1 MRVRRLP
8 ADGSVGPTRLEYRR
22 FARRGPHSAEQ
33 EREELWPEG
42 DIAPDEGAE
51 EEPPEPED
59 ITTTENFREG
69 YRQGLDAGIQEGY
82 DRGSQEKE
90 QELAAA
96 IEEQFTTLLEALQA
110 GAGAVGAEG
119 ERVRQDFEAWLP
131 RAVLLVSECV
141 LRHDAQTDV
150 ASLVT
155 VVREAIASLGVGQ
168 PLVVRLHPEDYGL
181 LSQQPPEVWAN
192 EQLTFSPDQAVT
204 RGGAVVES
212 PTQVVDARMEARLL
226 EAARQILFPQDG
238 PGAGPETT

>member
-8 ADGSVGPTRLEYRR
+8 ADGTVGPTRLEYRR
-22 FARRGPHSAEQ
+22 FARRAPYSAEQ

-42 DIAPDEGAE
+42 DIAPDEDAE
-51 EEPPEPED
+51 EGPPEPED
-59 ITTTENFREG
+59 ITETENFKEG

-96 IEEQFTTLLEALQA
+96 IEEQFTSLLEALRA
-110 GAGAVGAEG
+110 GAGVVAAEN
-119 ERVRQDFEAWLP
+119 ERVREDFEAWLP

-155 VVREAIASLGVGQ
+155 VVREAIASLGAGQ

-181 LSQQPPEVWAN
+181 LSQQPPEAWAN
-192 EQLTFSPDQAVT
+192 DLLTFSPDQTVT

-212 PTQVVDARMEARLL
+212 STQVVDARMEARML

-238 PGAGPETT
+238 AGAGPRTT